1 MWYNIQAV
9 YKIKERNGAKKG
21 TPARKSFYEFRVIL
35 INAKNKLKAEAMARK
50 MAKESEGLELV
61 KIVEI
66 EELGEEIEEGMELFG
81 KLFVEE
87 ELQEIFGENWQKE

>member
-9 YKIKERNGAKKG
+9 YKIKERNGTKKG
-21 TPARKSFYEFRVIL
+21 TTARKSFYEFRVTL
-35 INAKNKLKAEAMARK
+35 INAENKLKAEAMARK

-87 ELQEIFGENWQKE
+87 ELQEIFGKNWQEE